1 MLFVGAGYDVC
12 LYDLSTDQLAA
23 AKVDIEKQLYELEKK
38 ELLRGTLSPAEQL
51 AKISTTSD
59 IGECMKNAF
68 YIQECVWETLE
79 LKTEVFKKID
89 VHATNDQILASS
101 TSTIPGSKFS
111 SDMKH
116 KNRFIVAHPVNPPFY
131 VPLVELVPTPW
142 TDSDVMTTAY
152 AVMKIIGQSPVKLK
166 KELAGFALNRIQYAI
181 LAECWRLIADD
192 AIDVEDLDI
201 VMRDGLGPRYAFL
214 GPIEVTHLNAEGVE
228 EYAHKYNKGYMNV
241 CSTFGPTPSWEE
253 PSLLAKVKEQCEAKV
268 PLDKLGERRRWRD
281 VRLAMLAKL
290 KKQMKDE

>member
-1 MLFVGAGYDVC
+1 
-12 LYDLSTDQLAA
+12 
-23 AKVDIEKQLYELEKK
+23 
-38 ELLRGTLSPAEQL
+38 LLRGTLSPAEQL

-59 IGECMKNAF
+59 ISECMRNAF

-79 LKTEVFKKID
+79 LKTEIFKKID
-89 VHATNDQILASS
+89 ANATNNQILASS

-111 SDMKH
+111 SDLKH

-142 TDSDVMTTAY
+142 TDKDVMDTTY
-152 AVMKIIGQSPVKLK
+152 DVMKKIGQSPVRLK
-166 KELAGFALNRIQYAI
+166 KEIVGFALNRIQYAI
-181 LAECWRLIADD
+181 LAECWRLVADD

-214 GPIEVTHLNAEGVE
+214 GPIELTHLNAEGVE
-228 EYAHKYNKGYMNV
+228 EYSHKYNKGYMNV

-253 PSLLAKVKEQCEAKV
+253 PSLLAKVKDQCEAKV
-268 PLDKLGERRRWRD
+268 PLDQLGERRRWRD
-281 VRLAMLAKL
+281 VRLAALAKL
-290 KKQMKDE
+290 KKQIEDEEKK